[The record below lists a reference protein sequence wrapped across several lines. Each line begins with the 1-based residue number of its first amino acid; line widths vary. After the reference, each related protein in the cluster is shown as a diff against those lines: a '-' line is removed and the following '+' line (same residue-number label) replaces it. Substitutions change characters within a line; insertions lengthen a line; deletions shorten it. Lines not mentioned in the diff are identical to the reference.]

1 MIFLHS
7 LPRIE
12 KLRKKMSAS
21 SPLASL
27 VETVQETCEEDV
39 GKKSHKK
46 SRFRLSLS
54 LSLSLPLNL
63 NLEPSS
69 PCDCARSSVVCVF
82 VRRDLCFSSRRDR
95 QFSYVPWH
103 CRRDVEIG
111 RHRASR
117 WKIVTSILCCPCC
130 IIVSSSLIINRCRGS
145 VVQLAGAA
153 FSRLQQRSTGRR
165 SKMDA
170 GFISFP
176 SFFFFFFL
184 PLQLLPDLL
193 LLLQNAFSRSSSRMA
208 ACITYVFSSLPATG
222 ILWKHSNSQTC
233 LERIAYSNLSVQGYG
248 ISRAWIS
255 FYFVQVQTFL
265 LCSAV

>member
-1 MIFLHS
+1 M
-7 LPRIE
+7 RRCGKE
-12 KLRKKMSAS
+12 VTQQ
-21 SPLASL
+21 
-27 VETVQETCEEDV
+27 VEVP
-39 GKKSHKK
+39 
-46 SRFRLSLS
+46 SLS
-54 LSLSLPLNL
+54 LSPPLNL
-63 NLEPSS
+63 NLETSS

-82 VRRDLCFSSRRDR
+82 VRRDLCFSLRRDR

-130 IIVSSSLIINRCRGS
+130 IIVSSSLIINRCRRS
-145 VVQLAGAA
+145 VVQPAGAA
-153 FSRLQQRSTGRR
+153 FSCLHQRSTGRR

-222 ILWKHSNSQTC
+222 ILWKHSDSQTC

>member
-1 MIFLHS
+1 M
-7 LPRIE
+7 RRRCGKE
-12 KLRKKMSAS
+12 VTQK
-21 SPLASL
+21 
-27 VETVQETCEEDV
+27 VEVP
-39 GKKSHKK
+39 
-46 SRFRLSLS
+46 S

-69 PCDCARSSVVCVF
+69 PCDCACSSVVCVF
-82 VRRDLCFSSRRDR
+82 VRRDLCFSSRRD
-95 QFSYVPWH
+95 WH

-130 IIVSSSLIINRCRGS
+130 IIVSSSLIINRCRRG
-145 VVQLAGAA
+145 VVQPAVAA

-165 SKMDA
+165 SKVDA

-176 SFFFFFFL
+176 SFFIFFFFFFFFFL

-208 ACITYVFSSLPATG
+208 ACITYIFSSLPATG